1 MRHRGRSKENSQITQ
16 DKKIILVVEDNQDVR
31 DLVVQILN
39 ADGFHIFSAVD
50 GKNALAIL
58 NLNQIDLV
66 LLDVMMP
73 GISGLEVLS
82 EIRTGSNKR
91 IREVPVMM
99 MTAKSGLEDIDQ
111 ALALGAN
118 SYVVKPF
125 RGITLREKVRNL
137 LDLPTSK

>member
-50 GKNALAIL
+50 GENALAIL

>member
-1 MRHRGRSKENSQITQ
+1 MGHRGRSKENSQITQ

>member
-1 MRHRGRSKENSQITQ
+1 MRHRGKSKENSQITQ

-39 ADGFHIFSAVD
+39 ADGFHVFSAVD
-50 GKNALAIL
+50 GENALAIL
-58 NLNQIDLV
+58 NLNQVDLV

-99 MTAKSGLEDIDQ
+99 MTAKSGIEDIDQ

-118 SYVVKPF
+118 SYVIKPF